1 LILLALTQSERD
13 SPPKHGIYGLAT
25 SKMQNGENQA
35 PSPSSSSFHTADEI
49 ENYQRE
55 KKILLKPQVQEK
67 GFPKYK
73 KSTLV

>member
-1 LILLALTQSERD
+1 LLALTQSERD

-35 PSPSSSSFHTADEI
+35 PSPSSSSFPTADEI
-49 ENYQRE
+49 ENYQETRKE
-55 KKILLKPQVQEK
+55 NIIETAGARKGLPKI
-67 GFPKYK
+67 K